1 MDQLIGSPL
10 YICTFFGTLGLVE
23 QSSFEEFVDE
33 FKEKCIQLYIAE
45 WVVWTPAQ
53 LINFYFLPT
62 RYRVLYDNTI
72 SLFYDSYTSYLA
84 NEIQTKKKQERLLSA
99 VTIEDAELLSP
110 DDSVN
115 NSNQTVKEAL

>member
-1 MDQLIGSPL
+1 M
-10 YICTFFGTLGLVE
+10 
-23 QSSFEEFVDE
+23 DE

-99 VTIEDAELLSP
+99 VTIEDAELLSEDNSP
-110 DDSVN
+110 N
-115 NSNQTVKEAL
+115 GSNQNVKEAL